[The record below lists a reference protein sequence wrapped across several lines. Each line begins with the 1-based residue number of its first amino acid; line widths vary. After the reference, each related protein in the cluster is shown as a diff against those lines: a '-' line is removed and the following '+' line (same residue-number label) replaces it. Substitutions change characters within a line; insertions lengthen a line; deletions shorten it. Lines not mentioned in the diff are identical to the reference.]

1 MNRPGSILTALVAV
15 AAAVA
20 VPLSQGRADP
30 AAASGPTAPPAPG
43 MATPSRPPVTA
54 TPPPPLTSPAMAIG
68 IMVEACRYSHSSNA
82 DPILMP
88 GMAGMSMLHDFF
100 GNTTTSAA
108 STAASLRGG
117 PTTCANS
124 ADGSAYWTP
133 ALYDDGA
140 VVIPVRA
147 SLYWIAPRTSNVLTT
162 PSGLQL
168 IAGNEHATAPQSEAV
183 VNWSCVV
190 PGHPVPISH
199 GAMPVPCA
207 QGLEKVAITFPN
219 CWDGHTLSG
228 ASQTNAVY
236 AVAGR
241 CPAGFPVM
249 IPQLVVHVLYHVR
262 DTNITLSSAPGQTA
276 SAATA
281 HADFINGWNQAT
293 LSRIVAECITVHQ
306 HCNAQGELTPR
317 TG

>member
-1 MNRPGSILTALVAV
+1 MNRPGAIITAVVAV

-20 VPLSQGRADP
+20 VPLSQGRAAQETASRPAASGIASPSPPPP
-30 AAASGPTAPPAPG
+30 AAAA
-43 MATPSRPPVTA
+43 
-54 TPPPPLTSPAMAIG
+54 PPLTSPAVSVG
-68 IMVEACRYSHSSNA
+68 IMVEACGYSHSSNA

-100 GNTTTSAA
+100 GNTTTSAS
-108 STAASLRGG
+108 STAAGLRGG
-117 PTTCANS
+117 PTTCANRG
-124 ADGSAYWTP
+124 DGSAYWTP

-140 VVIPVRA
+140 IVTPVRA
-147 SLYWIAPRTSNVLTT
+147 SLYWIAPRTSNVVTT
-162 PSGLQL
+162 PEGLQL
-168 IAGNEHATAPQSEAV
+168 IAGSEHATAPQGEAV
-183 VNWSCVV
+183 VSWSCVV
-190 PGHPVPISH
+190 SGDPVTVSH

-249 IPQLVVHVLYHVR
+249 IPQLVVHVLYHVS
-262 DTNITLSSAPGQTA
+262 DTNITLSTAPGQTA

-293 LSRIVAECITVHQ
+293 LAQIVAGCISAHQ
-306 HCNAQGELTPR
+306 HCNAQGRLTPR